1 MKRLLITLAV
11 LSAAVT
17 APSAMPAPPPL
28 AAHQDGVVG
37 PLLVPGD
44 RVEIRYVVET
54 PGVKAPIGTLY
65 VRNDLQKSFTSVALT
80 AKRYHRA
87 TVHAVVPA
95 GLIRGRKLLYYAVV
109 KDPATGRSVTV
120 PAGGAATPQSAFVLE
135 KPVIVRLGT
144 HRFGHTRKPEA
155 VVARARPDQVGWLHE
170 GVNSGPE
177 TFLVDRHRSIWL
189 HDEVNHRL
197 LVWRPGRPG
206 TVARTVTLPFLN
218 GEDVALG
225 PAGTVYFTRGLPNP
239 PRMLLYRMSVATG
252 KLLWQIRLAGDV
264 GGNTQLRV
272 GPDGTL
278 YALAADLGWEPV
290 ATPDGRPLSMAA
302 QRRGA
307 GYQPLP
313 GGLRLLSETYQ
324 PDEHQAPREVRCA
337 LVDRGGRIVRA
348 WRVVSR
354 TNINLDD
361 LFSTPALVGGDLVVV
376 LQPSAGT
383 PPDFKW
389 EYEVLR
395 LGASGLRARFSL
407 PIAAYGEHLFAEIRV
422 GPDGKLYQLA
432 SSPTTGVRVNRYSL
446 R

>member
-11 LSAAVT
+11 LSAAAT

-44 RVEIRYVVET
+44 RVEIRYVVDT
-54 PGVKAPIGTLY
+54 PGIKAPTGTLY
-65 VRNDLQKSFTSVALT
+65 VRNDLQRSFTSLPLT
-80 AKRYHRA
+80 PKRYHRA

-95 GLIRGRKLLYYAVV
+95 SAIHGHMLLYYAVMH
-109 KDPATGRSVTV
+109 DPASGESVTV
-120 PAGGAATPQSAFVLE
+120 PVQSAYVLD
-135 KPVIVRLGT
+135 KPVVVRLGT
-144 HRFGHTRKPEA
+144 HRFGRTRASEP
-155 VVARARPDQVGWLHE
+155 VVARAGASQVGWSTE
-170 GVNSGPE
+170 PGAPGGPE
-177 TFLVDRHRSIWL
+177 TFLVGRDRSIWL
-189 HDEVNHRL
+189 HDEMNHRL
-197 LVWRPGRPG
+197 LVFRPGRAGP
-206 TVARTVTLPFLN
+206 VARTVTLPFLN

-225 PAGTVYFTRGLPNP
+225 PANTVYFTRGLPRP
-239 PRMLLYRMSVATG
+239 PRLILYRMSIATG

-278 YALAADLGWEPV
+278 YALAADLGWMPV
-290 ATPDGRPLSMAA
+290 ATPGGRPLSMAA

-313 GGLRLLSETYQ
+313 GGLRLLSETYT
-324 PDEHQAPREVRCA
+324 PNEHQAPREVRCA

-348 WRVVSR
+348 WRIVSR

-376 LQPSAGT
+376 LQATAGAPPS
-383 PPDFKW
+383 FKW

-395 LGASGLRARFSL
+395 LGASGTRARFSL

-422 GPDGKLYQLA
+422 GPDGRLYQLA
-432 SSPTTGVRVNRYSL
+432 SSPATGVRVNRYSL

>member
-1 MKRLLITLAV
+1 MKRLLIT
-11 LSAAVT
+11 SAILVAAAT
-17 APSAMPAPPPL
+17 APSATPASAPL
-28 AAHQDGVVG
+28 AAHRDGVVG

-44 RVEIRYVVET
+44 RVEIRYVVDT
-54 PGVKAPIGTLY
+54 PGVKAPAGTLY
-65 VRNDLQKSFTSVALT
+65 VRNDLQRTFASVPLT
-80 AKRYHRA
+80 PKRYHRA

-95 GLIRGRKLLYYAVV
+95 SAIHGHKLLYYAVV
-109 KDPATGRSVTV
+109 RDPASGESVTV
-120 PAGGAATPQSAFVLE
+120 PVQSAYVLD
-135 KPVIVRLGT
+135 KPVVVRLGT
-144 HRFGHTRKPEA
+144 HRFGRTRAPEA

-170 GVNSGPE
+170 GVNAGPE
-177 TFLVDRHRSIWL
+177 TFLVARDRSIWL
-189 HDEVNHRL
+189 HDEMNHRL
-197 LVWRPGRPG
+197 LVWRPGRPNAL
-206 TVARTVTLPFLN
+206 ARSVTLPFLN
-218 GEDVALG
+218 GGDVALG

-239 PRMLLYRMSVATG
+239 PRMLLYRMSIATG
-252 KLLWQIRLAGDV
+252 KLLWHRRLAGEV

-337 LVDRGGRIVRA
+337 LIDRGGRIVRA

-354 TNINLDD
+354 TNIGLDD
-361 LFSTPALVGGDLVVV
+361 LFSTPALVGGDLVIV

-395 LGASGLRARFSL
+395 LGRSGARARFSL
-407 PIAAYGEHLFAEIRV
+407 PIAAYGEHLFAELRV

-432 SSPTTGVRVNRYSL
+432 SSPTSGVTINRYSL